1 MLNLIELER
10 KLDLALA
17 NETTESLTNWLEEK
31 RLRTFLQSLGN
42 GTFDTIVQF
51 KLNELSIKKE
61 SSYFFEVTDF
71 TLSPNQELQSAA

>member
-31 RLRTFLQSLGN
+31 RLRTLLQSLGN